1 MAEKSLTEHYL
12 RSLEADNERLE
23 AENKRL
29 REALEHIKEYWNG
42 NPESAVD
49 AIEEAIHTAEQALE
63 GGGSD
68 VSYLW
73 KYEKTTQSFK

>member
-1 MAEKSLTEHYL
+1 MMATNNSFSVCEYCDHE
-12 RSLEADNERLE
+12 ELE

-49 AIEEAIHTAEQALE
+49 AIEEAIHTAEEALE
-63 GGGSD
+63 GGG
-68 VSYLW
+68 
-73 KYEKTTQSFK
+73 E

>member
-29 REALEHIKEYWNG
+29 REALGKISNLTSVNVIKMVCN
-42 NPESAVD
+42 
-49 AIEEAIHTAEQALE
+49 QALE
-63 GGGSD
+63 GGG
-68 VSYLW
+68 
-73 KYEKTTQSFK
+73 E